1 MTSEKQDT
9 KKSLTDRAKQLVE
22 DVREALDS
30 LIPRPEPQLIP
41 IPIDRHSRP
50 RPRRRY

>member
-1 MTSEKQDT
+1 MTDEKKHT

-22 DVREALDS
+22 DVLEAIDT

-41 IPIDRHSRP
+41 IPIDRT
-50 RPRRRY
+50 RR